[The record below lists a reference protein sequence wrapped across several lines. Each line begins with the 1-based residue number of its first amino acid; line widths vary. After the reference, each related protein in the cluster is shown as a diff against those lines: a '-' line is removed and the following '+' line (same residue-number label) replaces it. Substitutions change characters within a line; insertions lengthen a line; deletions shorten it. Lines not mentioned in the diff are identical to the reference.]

1 MTVDVDMVDGT
12 GLAADP
18 EAVRGLVQAV
28 LDEEG
33 LKGEVEVAFVDEA
46 AITELNE
53 RYRDVAGATDVL
65 SFDYA
70 AEAGWPE
77 PDEDGLGGRR
87 PVAGEI
93 VVCPQVV
100 ARYAAEEGLDTAVQL
115 GWTLIHGALH
125 LAGYDHETD
134 NGEMRGREQVLLG
147 RLGERV
153 RALAPAGS
161 GK

>member
-1 MTVDVDMVDGT
+1 VTVDVDMIDAT
-12 GLAADP
+12 GLIVGG
-18 EAVRGLVQAV
+18 EAVKGLVRAV
-28 LDEEG
+28 LEEEA
-33 LKGEVEVAFVDEA
+33 LEGEVEVAFVGEA

-65 SFDYA
+65 SFDYV
-70 AEAGWPE
+70 AEVSWPE
-77 PDEDGLGGRR
+77 PDDGGPGGSR

-100 ARYAAEEGLDTAVQL
+100 ARYAAEEGLEPAVQL

-125 LAGYDHETD
+125 LAGYDHESD
-134 NGEMRGREQVLLG
+134 NGEMRERERVLLE

-161 GK
+161 GE